1 MIGKVACFGSSF
13 LGAIQ
18 YCYYETRTNRSLDR
32 TRLRGELLYAQH
44 VGVSVVT
51 DQRLRQDLKQR
62 LNIEDMADSMKS
74 VAALNDRIRKPVW
87 HQSFSFPIGECPPAE
102 VMLRIC
108 QSFARTFGMENNP
121 MVAFRHRD
129 CDHEH
134 FHIVASRV
142 DLDGKNT
149 AKTSFNYREVGRFC
163 RVMEKR
169 HGLMPGTPM
178 NIDNPVK
185 QSDVTTHPA
194 RSEQAHTEQRPIT
207 NQTKTVQEP
216 EVRQPRPTL

>member
-1 MIGKVACFGSSF
+1 MIGKVARFGSSF

-51 DQRLRQDLKQR
+51 DQRLRQDVKQR
-62 LNIEDMADSMKS
+62 LNIGDMADSMKS

-134 FHIVASRV
+134 FHIVASRI

-163 RVMEKR
+163 RAMEKR

-185 QSDVTTHPA
+185 QSVVTTNPA
-194 RSEQAHTEQRPIT
+194 RSEQAHIEQRPIT

-216 EVRQPRPTL
+216 KVRQPRPTL